1 MSAIKNMIQD
11 NYNMM
16 MLRDYLRRTI
26 RDAGFSHFE
35 IQKQPT
41 GTHVLLY
48 VVRPGV
54 VIGRKGSVIRALT
67 EQLESRFDY
76 KNPQIRVEEIEKPEL
91 SPSVICS
98 RMQSHIE
105 RGTAF
110 RRATMWSLRQVMEA
124 GAMGVQITVSG
135 KLRGD
140 RSSFEKHTVGILP
153 RAGHRAQVVVDEDTT
168 HVQTPMGLIGIRIR
182 IAHKERVQPEFTLIK
197 PKESGSEGVNDND
210 KTGDSK
216 RGANSGKNRR
226 RHVR

>member
-1 MSAIKNMIQD
+1 MSAMKNVIQD

-54 VIGRKGSVIRALT
+54 VIGRKGTVIRALT

-98 RMQSHIE
+98 RMQAHIE

-182 IAHKERVQPEFTLIK
+182 IAHKERVQPEFALK
-197 PKESGSEGVNDND
+197 KSSDEKEEAKAEDDKND
-210 KTGDSK
+210 TK
-216 RGANSGKNRR
+216 RDTRPDRKRR
-226 RHVR
+226 RRQR